1 MSYSG
6 RLDSKIQIEQ
16 IGLSYS
22 REKLWP
28 VMAHGFNLRQQ
39 PSSNNYLP
47 YQINREVISQ
57 FTPSPHK
64 INLYVQQ

>member
-16 IGLSYS
+16 IGLSFS

-28 VMAHGFNLRQQ
+28 VMAHGFNLSQQ
-39 PSSNNYLP
+39 PAFNN
-47 YQINREVISQ
+47 
-57 FTPSPHK
+57 
-64 INLYVQQ
+64 